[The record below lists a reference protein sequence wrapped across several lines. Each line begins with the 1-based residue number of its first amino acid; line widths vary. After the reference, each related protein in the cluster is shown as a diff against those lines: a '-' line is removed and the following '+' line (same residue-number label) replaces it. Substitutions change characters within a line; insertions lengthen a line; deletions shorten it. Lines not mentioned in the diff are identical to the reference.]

1 MIISALDKDTVKL
14 ITTTQVITS
23 ISTAVKELIENAFDA
38 GAKNIEINLVLHFF
52 LIQSTFCS
60 LIITLK
66 YLKIFI

>member
-14 ITTTQVITS
+14 ITTTQVVTS

-38 GAKNIEINLVLHFF
+38 GAKNIEINLVHINF
-52 LIQSTFCS
+52 LILSTFCS
-60 LIITLK
+60 LIITSK

>member
-52 LIQSTFCS
+52 LYILFFNNYF
-60 LIITLK
+60 K
-66 YLKIFI
+66 VFKIFI

>member
-38 GAKNIEINLVLHFF
+38 GAKNIEINLVLH
-52 LIQSTFCS
+52 
-60 LIITLK
+60 
-66 YLKIFI
+66 

>member
-38 GAKNIEINLVLHFF
+38 GAKNIEINLVHINF
-52 LIQSTFCS
+52 LILSTFCS
-60 LIITLK
+60 LIITSK